1 MKRRFWIGGVLLLM
15 IFTGMT
21 GCGGPKE
28 PPPEHMLDGPD
39 MMYTPEDQTPYAGTW
54 QSRDGTIVMKV
65 ERGGGAES
73 ESDMSLSVNGEPEFE
88 AKLWVYST
96 GHVDTDPADYV
107 AQHAVYQH
115 FSLGAEITE
124 ISVSVSYRYN
134 GDRHFLFGGI
144 CSAVAYLRTCGNCFK
159 LRNDRFYRH
168 HTFHI
173 KRHFKRIVRVM
184 TVQYNTGTDYISAEI
199 AVIDYSAAVLRMDKK
214 PLVFCYLHQ
223 LFLLSVGILHI

>member
-15 IFTGMT
+15 FFTGMT

-88 AKLWVYST
+88 AKMWVYST
-96 GHVDTDPADYV
+96 GQVELLRGSETARECLNRKRAMTFEKTSTAIMETH
-107 AQHAVYQH
+107 AQETN
-115 FSLGAEITE
+115 FSIFSNIWILLIQC
-124 ISVSVSYRYN
+124 R
-134 GDRHFLFGGI
+134 
-144 CSAVAYLRTCGNCFK
+144 
-159 LRNDRFYRH
+159 
-168 HTFHI
+168 
-173 KRHFKRIVRVM
+173 KRHRRLRHI
-184 TVQYNTGTDYISAEI
+184 GPSAQ
-199 AVIDYSAAVLRMDKK
+199 
-214 PLVFCYLHQ
+214 PLHHLPRP
-223 LFLLSVGILHI
+223 